1 MRIRKKRYH
10 PSTIASV
17 SSDGSS
23 TASGFILA
31 APGVKGLS
39 GVENKLEEYLV
50 LEYLSGVLPTLN
62 LSLLFLQLVDDELPV
77 KSSFSR
83 V

>member
-10 PSTIASV
+10 PSTIASI

-31 APGVKGLS
+31 APGVKGLWGGEQTGGVPGS
-39 GVENKLEEYLV
+39 GV
-50 LEYLSGVLPTLN
+50 
-62 LSLLFLQLVDDELPV
+62 SLR
-77 KSSFSR
+77 SSSNSESESA
-83 V
+83 VSTIG

>member
-1 MRIRKKRYH
+1 LKIRKKRYH
-10 PSTIASV
+10 PSTIASI

-39 GVENKLEEYLV
+39 GVGEQTGGV
-50 LEYLSGVLPTLN
+50 PGSGV
-62 LSLLFLQLVDDELPV
+62 SLR
-77 KSSFSR
+77 SSSNSESESAASTIG
-83 V
+83 